1 MEFLD
6 EYIDLCKMFGALTE
20 WIQGPGGNFSIKNKN
35 NILIKR
41 SGALVS
47 AVTQEN
53 NWILCDIEKIKEC
66 ILMSNEDAIS
76 SMIKGN
82 GKPSIEVFL
91 HCISSKFVLHFHP
104 TPLLGLLCSNLI
116 NNYSKL
122 GIYSCKIIEYYKP
135 GLELAKHIDNTSY
148 DIYFLKNHGV
158 IIHGDTIEEIIN
170 KMKVI
175 SSNLFPKSI
184 QYSDIDT
191 IYTMYTTIK
200 ELTSKYYIIKPFY
213 NISTLN
219 ISQITVFN
227 PYTPDIVVF
236 LQSKPLY
243 IADINIGD
251 TNIKNS
257 ITKYYTD
264 EHNIPSII
272 ILNNMYYTIGL
283 THEQCISIN
292 EILISY
298 IDISNSVCNITHLS
312 TSDVNSLIN
321 WDKEKERKQLSTI

>member
-1 MEFLD
+1 MELLD
-6 EYIDLCKMFGALTE
+6 EYIDICKMFGALTE
-20 WIQGPGGNFSIKNKN
+20 WIQGPGGNFSIKNTN

-41 SGALVS
+41 SGTLVS

-66 ILMSNEDAIS
+66 ILMKNEDALS
-76 SMIKGN
+76 SVIKGN

-104 TPLLGLLCSNLI
+104 APLFGLLCSDLI
-116 NNYSKL
+116 NSYSKL
-122 GIYSCKIIEYYKP
+122 DQYNCKIIEYYKP
-135 GLELAKHIDNTSY
+135 GLELAKYIDNISY

-158 IIHGDTIEEIIN
+158 IIHGDTIEQIIN

-175 SSNLFPKSI
+175 SQKLFPKTIPS
-184 QYSDIDT
+184 SDIDT
-191 IYTMYTTIK
+191 VYTIYTTIK

-213 NISTLN
+213 NISIKDIN
-219 ISQITVFN
+219 VFN

-236 LQSKPLY
+236 LQSKPLH
-243 IADINIGD
+243 ITDN

-257 ITKYYTD
+257 ITKYYID
-264 EHNIPSII
+264 EHNIPSVI
-272 ILNNMYYTIGL
+272 ILNNIYYTIGL
-283 THEQCISIN
+283 THDQCISIN

-298 IDISNSVCNITHLS
+298 IDIIRNSIPNITHLS
-312 TSDVNSLIN
+312 ISDVNSLTN

>member
-1 MEFLD
+1 MELLD
-6 EYIDLCKMFGALTE
+6 EYIDICKMFGALTE
-20 WIQGPGGNFSIKNKN
+20 WIQGPGGNFSIKNNN

-41 SGALVS
+41 SGTLVS
-47 AVTQEN
+47 SVTQDN

-66 ILMSNEDAIS
+66 ILMRNEDAIS
-76 SMIKGN
+76 SVIKGN

-104 TPLLGLLCSNLI
+104 TPLLGLLCSDLI

-122 GIYSCKIIEYYKP
+122 DTYNCKIIEYYKP
-135 GLELAKHIDNTSY
+135 GLELAKHIINTSY

-158 IIHGDTIEEIIN
+158 IVHGDTLEQIIK

-175 SSNLFPKSI
+175 SYNLFPKTILS
-184 QYSDIDT
+184 SNIDT
-191 IYTMYTTIK
+191 IYTIYTNIK

-213 NISTLN
+213 NIN
-219 ISQITVFN
+219 IADINVFN

-236 LQSKPLY
+236 LQSKPLH
-243 IADINIGD
+243 ITDD

-264 EHNIPSII
+264 EHNIPSVI

-283 THEQCISIN
+283 TNEQCISIN

-298 IDISNSVCNITHLS
+298 REIISNLISNITYLS
-312 TSDVNSLIN
+312 ISDVNSLTN

>member
-1 MEFLD
+1 MELLD
-6 EYIDLCKMFGALTE
+6 EYIDICKMFGALTE

-35 NILIKR
+35 NIIIKR
-41 SGALVS
+41 SGTLVS
-47 AVTQEN
+47 AVTQDN
-53 NWILCDIEKIKEC
+53 NWMLCDIGKIKEC
-66 ILMSNEDAIS
+66 ILMGNEDAIS
-76 SMIKGN
+76 SVIKGN

-116 NNYSKL
+116 NSYSKL
-122 GIYSCKIIEYYKP
+122 DRYCCKIIEYYKP
-135 GLELAKHIDNTSY
+135 GLELAKQIDDTSY

-158 IIHGDTIEEIIN
+158 IIHGNTVDEIIN

-175 SSNLFPKSI
+175 SYNLFPKTTPS
-184 QYSDIDT
+184 SNIDT
-191 IYTMYTTIK
+191 VYTIYRTIK

-213 NISTLN
+213 NTN
-219 ISQITVFN
+219 IIDINQITRFN

-236 LQSKPLY
+236 LQSKPLH
-243 IADINIGD
+243 IDD
-251 TNIKNS
+251 TNIKNIKNN
-257 ITKYYTD
+257 ITKYYID
-264 EHNIPSII
+264 ENNIPSVI

-298 IDISNSVCNITHLS
+298 IEIIRNSVCNITHLS

-321 WDKEKERKQLSTI
+321 WDKEKERKQLNTI

>member
-1 MEFLD
+1 MELLD

-41 SGALVS
+41 SGTLVS
-47 AVTQEN
+47 AVTQDN

-66 ILMSNEDAIS
+66 IVMGNEDAITS
-76 SMIKGN
+76 VIKGN

-122 GIYSCKIIEYYKP
+122 GTYNCKIIEYYKP
-135 GLELAKHIDNTSY
+135 GLELAKQIDDTSY

-158 IIHGDTIEEIIN
+158 IIHGDTLEQIIN

-175 SSNLFPKSI
+175 SYNLFPKTISF
-184 QYSDIDT
+184 SDIDT
-191 IYTMYTTIK
+191 IYAIYTTIK

-213 NISTLN
+213 NIS
-219 ISQITVFN
+219 ITDINVFN

-236 LQSKPLY
+236 LQSKPLH
-243 IADINIGD
+243 ITDD

-257 ITKYYTD
+257 ITKYYID

-298 IDISNSVCNITHLS
+298 IEIIKNSISNITHLS
-312 TSDVNSLIN
+312 TSDVNCLIN
-321 WDKEKERKQLSTI
+321 WDKEKERKQLNTI

>member
-35 NILIKR
+35 NILVKR

-47 AVTQEN
+47 AVTEDN
-53 NWILCDIEKIKEC
+53 NWILCDIEKIKKC
-66 ILMSNEDAIS
+66 ILMENEDVIS
-76 SMIKGN
+76 SVIKGN

-104 TPLLGLLCSNLI
+104 TPLLGLLCNDLI

-122 GIYSCKIIEYYKP
+122 GTYNCKIIEYYKP
-135 GLELAKHIDNTSY
+135 GLELAKHIDNTTY

-158 IIHGDTIEEIIN
+158 IIHGATIEEIIN

-175 SSNLFPKSI
+175 SHYLFPKTTI
-184 QYSDIDT
+184 YSDIDN
-191 IYTMYTTIK
+191 IYIIYKTIK

-213 NISTLN
+213 NVNTLN
-219 ISQITVFN
+219 INQITRFN

-236 LQSKPLY
+236 LQSKPLH
-243 IADINIGD
+243 IDDTNIK
-251 TNIKNS
+251 NIKNS
-257 ITKYYTD
+257 ITNYYID
-264 EHNIPSII
+264 EHNIPSVI
-272 ILNNMYYTIGL
+272 ILNNMYYILGL

-298 IDISNSVCNITHLS
+298 IDISSSVLNINLLS
-312 TSDVNSLIN
+312 TSDVNNLIN
-321 WDKEKERKQLSTI
+321 WDKEKERKQLNTT

>member
-20 WIQGPGGNFSIKNKN
+20 WIQGPGGNFSIKNKS

-47 AVTQEN
+47 AVTQDN

-66 ILMSNEDAIS
+66 ILMGNEDATS
-76 SMIKGN
+76 SVIKGS

-104 TPLLGLLCSNLI
+104 TPLLGLLCSDVI
-116 NNYSKL
+116 SNYSKL
-122 GIYSCKIIEYYKP
+122 GTYTCKIIEYYKP
-135 GLELAKHIDNTSY
+135 GLELAKHIDNTNY

-175 SSNLFPKSI
+175 SSNLFPKSTS
-184 QYSDIDT
+184 YSDIDT
-191 IYTMYTTIK
+191 IYTIYKTIK
-200 ELTSKYYIIKPFY
+200 ELTSKYYVIKPFY
-213 NISTLN
+213 NVSTKN
-219 ISQITVFN
+219 INQITSFN
-227 PYTPDIVVF
+227 QYTPDIVVF
-236 LQSKPLY
+236 LQSKPLH
-243 IADINIGD
+243 IGD

-257 ITKYYTD
+257 ITNYYID
-264 EHNIPSII
+264 EHNIPSVI
-272 ILNNMYYTIGL
+272 ILNNMYYILGL

-298 IDISNSVCNITHLS
+298 IDISSSVLNINLLS
-312 TSDVNSLIN
+312 TSDVNNLIN
-321 WDKEKERKQLSTI
+321 WDKEKERKQLNTT